1 MSSEQDEVISIF
13 HLGEEP
19 KKQITKN
26 ANLVTSLKALSTVLD
41 ISTIDTKLG
50 QQLFS
55 IVSALPDPKN
65 ALIHQHLAS
74 YVTKGRLPSPQQ
86 VTAAIAFCKN
96 RPGFNVLAIDQIKEF
111 ETACGADVFITED
124 QIKTHAKEIVELY
137 KDQLKDERY
146 LFVMGNLMLAF
157 KEETTSSNR
166 GWLWAE
172 GKIVKSAI
180 DAEVLALLGPR
191 GPEDEIREAEI
202 KAARKAA
209 GKIANKPT
217 PPVSASVTATKPSDI
232 ASTAASLP
240 TPPTSTLVTPTTGET
255 GFDARI
261 LASAINSPELKAQH
275 LSVTGGVVRSRFP
288 PEPNGYLHI
297 GHAKSMNL
305 NFEGVFRELKVLD
318 KITSDGKKAYD
329 TTFRY
334 DDTNPDAESQ
344 EYIDNQAENVAW
356 MGWKPARVTHSS
368 DYFNQLF
375 EYAVALI
382 KMGKAFVC
390 HQTKADIEVSREFS
404 VAMHKTVNKENGDE
418 PIDIAALLKKA
429 ESPWRHRP
437 IEESL
442 RAFYLMR
449 DGFFV
454 EGSASLRLKIDM
466 TSVNPTLWDPV
477 AYRIKYTPHPHTG
490 RTWCIYPSYD
500 FSHCIIDSI
509 EHIDYSLC
517 TLEFEV
523 RRDLYYWVLEQLNI
537 WRPHVWEFARLEI
550 TYVQLSKRKI
560 LKLVNDGTVR
570 GWDDPRIPTINGLR
584 RRGYTA
590 EAINAFCR
598 DIGVTRN
605 HNQVDYRK
613 LEHHVRLHLDG
624 VAKRHFLVLDPI
636 PVHLINVPADYLIE
650 VEAPDFPR
658 DATLGMHK
666 LSLSNIVYIDRDDFR
681 LEDDPSYYGLAPN
694 KYAGLRYAGYVK
706 IVGVETNEKGLVTSL
721 KGEYDHGRSAS
732 AGKVKGNLHWVSGS
746 SPGQVP
752 PTVQVRLYEHLF
764 TTETPGSTGDWESE
778 LNTHSEVVLNTAVA
792 PLSLV
797 QSTKAGDRFQFERA
811 GYFVCDKDSGSCT
824 VKDVNGRPVF
834 NLIVALKESVETKKI
849 KGGK

>member
-1 MSSEQDEVISIF
+1 MSSELDSVIERFS
-13 HLGEEP
+13 LADDP
-19 KKQITKN
+19 KRQISKN
-26 ANLVTSLKALSTVLD
+26 PLLLTSLKNLSTSPVLLP
-41 ISTIDTKLG
+41 IVKIDAKLG

-55 IVSALPDPKN
+55 IISALPDPKN
-65 ALIHQHLAS
+65 ASTHEYLATYVIGGRIPSHQQL
-74 YVTKGRLPSPQQ
+74 
-86 VTAAIAFCKN
+86 TAAIAYCRSKPTFDVN
-96 RPGFNVLAIDQIKEF
+96 SAEQVKEF
-111 ETACGADVFITED
+111 EVACGADVIITEE
-124 QIKTHAKEIVELY
+124 QIKKHAKEVIERF
-137 KDQLKDERY
+137 KTQLQEERY

-157 KEETTSSNR
+157 KEEEAGGAGVVH
-166 GWLWAE
+166 GWQWAE
-172 GKIVKSAI
+172 GKLVKTII

-191 GPEDEIREAEI
+191 GPEDEVREAEI

-209 GKIANKPT
+209 GKAANKPAAAPANAAT
-217 PPVSASVTATKPSDI
+217 PAVSSSSVPLPPSSSTSASTTA
-232 ASTAASLP
+232 
-240 TPPTSTLVTPTTGET
+240 ET

-261 LASAINSPELKAQH
+261 LASAINSPELKAAH
-275 LSVTGGVVRSRFP
+275 LAVTGGVIRSRFP

-305 NFEGVFRELKVLD
+305 NFEGVFRELGVIDKV
-318 KITSDGKKAYD
+318 TSEGKRSYD

-375 EYAVALI
+375 EYAVVLI
-382 KMGKAFVC
+382 KAGKAFVC
-390 HQTKADIEVSREFS
+390 HQTKADIETSREFS
-404 VAMHKTVNKENGDE
+404 ALMHKTTTD
-418 PIDIAALLKKA
+418 PADLDSLRKKA
-429 ESPWRHRP
+429 ESPWRNRP

-449 DGFFV
+449 DGFFA

-466 TSVNPTLWDPV
+466 ASVNPTLWDPV

-500 FSHCIIDSI
+500 YSHCIIDSI

-523 RRDLYYWVLEQLNI
+523 RRDLYYWVLERLNI

-605 HNQVDYRK
+605 TNQVDYRK

-624 VAKRHFLVLDPI
+624 VAKRHFLVLDPL
-636 PVHLINVPADYLIE
+636 PVHLVNVPEDYSVE
-650 VEAPDFPR
+650 VDAPDFPR
-658 DATLGMHK
+658 DASLGSHK
-666 LSLSNIVYIDRDDFR
+666 LNLSNIIYIDREDFR

-706 IVGVETNEKGLVTSL
+706 IVGVNTSEGGQIVSL
-721 KGEYDHGRSAS
+721 KGEYDHSRSAS
-732 AGKVKGNLHWVSGS
+732 AGKVKGNLHWVSGPA
-746 SPGQVP
+746 PGQAP
-752 PTVQVRLYEHLF
+752 PSVQVRLYEHLF

-778 LNTHSEVVLNTAVA
+778 INPHSEVVLNTALA

-797 QSTKAGDRFQFERA
+797 TSAKAGDHFQFERA
-811 GYFVCDKDSGSCT
+811 GYFVCDKDSGSQT
-824 VKDVNGRPVF
+824 VKDVHGRLVF
-834 NLIVALKESVETKKI
+834 NLTVGLKESIETKKI
-849 KGGK
+849 KGVGK

>member
-1 MSSEQDEVISIF
+1 MSELENIINQF
-13 HLGEEP
+13 HLGDEP
-19 KKQITKN
+19 KRQISKN
-26 ANLVTSLKALSTVLD
+26 PQLLTTLKILSNSLLEAPSQVAVD
-41 ISTIDTKLG
+41 AKLG

-55 IVSALPDPKN
+55 IISALPDPKN
-65 ALIHQHLAS
+65 AVIHQHLAS
-74 YVTKGRLPSPQQ
+74 YIIGGRLPSPQQ

-96 RPGFNVLAIDQIKEF
+96 RPAFDVKAVEQVKDFEF
-111 ETACGADVFITED
+111 ACGADITITEE
-124 QIKTHAKEIVELY
+124 QIKAHAKEIIERF
-137 KDQLKDERY
+137 KDQLKEERY

-157 KEETTSSNR
+157 KEEEAGGGAAVR
-166 GWLWAE
+166 GWQWAE
-172 GKIVKSAI
+172 GKLVKTI
-180 DAEVLALLGPR
+180 FDAEVLSLLGPR
-191 GPEDEIREAEI
+191 GAEDEVREAEV

-209 GKIANKPT
+209 GKVANKP
-217 PPVSASVTATKPSDI
+217 
-232 ASTAASLP
+232 AAA
-240 TPPTSTLVTPTTGET
+240 PPTNASAPSVASSSVPLPPSSSVGSATSAET

-261 LASAINSPELKAQH
+261 LASAVNSPELKAAH
-275 LSVTGGVVRSRFP
+275 LAVTGGVVRSRFP

-305 NFEGVFRELKVLD
+305 NFEGVFRELGVLD
-318 KITSDGKKAYD
+318 KVTPEGKRSYD

-368 DYFNQLF
+368 DYFSQLF
-375 EYAVALI
+375 EFAVTLI
-382 KMGKAFVC
+382 KTGKAFVC
-390 HQTKADIEVSREFS
+390 HQTKADIETSREFS
-404 VAMHKTVNKENGDE
+404 VLMHKTTVE
-418 PIDIAALLKKA
+418 PADLATLLKKA

-449 DGFFV
+449 DGFFA

-490 RTWCIYPSYD
+490 RKWCIYPSYD

-605 HNQVDYRK
+605 YNQVDYRK

-624 VAKRHFLVLDPI
+624 IAKRHFLVLDPI
-636 PVHLINVPADYLIE
+636 PVHLVNVPADYYVE
-650 VEAPDFPR
+650 VDAPDFPR
-658 DATLGMHK
+658 DASLGSHK

-694 KYAGLRYAGYVK
+694 KFAGLRYAGFVK
-706 IVGVETNEKGLVTSL
+706 VVGVESNESGRVVSL

-732 AGKVKGNLHWVSGS
+732 AGKVKGNLHWVSGPA
-746 SPGQVP
+746 PGQAP
-752 PTVQVRLYEHLF
+752 PSVQVRLYEHLF

-778 LNTHSEVVLNTAVA
+778 INAHSEVVMNSALA

-797 QSTKAGDRFQFERA
+797 QSAKAGDHFQFERA
-811 GYFVCDKDSGSCT
+811 GYFVCDKDSGSQT
-824 VKDVNGRPVF
+824 VNDIQGRLVF
-834 NLIVALKESVETKKI
+834 NLTVGLKESVETKKI